1 MNKALIKRLNNAHV
15 WSVSANGLTAVIN
28 MLTISVLYRS
38 LPMTDIGVWI
48 FFQTFVLFTDT
59 FRWGLLNTAFVK
71 FYAGVNAQR
80 AQEVIGSIWYLALAI
95 TGIFCLIGVP
105 GFFLSE
111 YIADVGLNYSLK
123 FLAISLIL
131 TAPTVVAMCIAQGE
145 SRFDRILYIRLYT
158 NGVFLG
164 LVFLLMLIGQVR
176 LDHII
181 YANLAA
187 NLVGSLIAWGAGW
200 TRIECLPRR
209 STSCIQE
216 LFHFGKYNV
225 ATAITSSLFRITDT
239 ALINFVLGPASLA
252 VYALAQRLMEVIE
265 IPLRSFT
272 ATAMPLLSAAFN
284 RGEKDRFIYLLQK
297 YIGLISLLIIPGAL
311 VTLST
316 AEFAV
321 GLIGGNAYR
330 GTEAANVF
338 RLLMLFALLCPADRF
353 MAVALD
359 AIHKPDL
366 NFKKVLWMIAVNL
379 VASWIGLTVLGTI
392 YGIALANIIPTFLAV
407 LISYYALQRHYQVFN
422 LGDSY
427 KIGFLELKSLLRLN
441 LFPTKPTAP
450 ERSELQ
456 ASNRLAS

>member
-1 MNKALIKRLNNAHV
+1 MNMSLIKRLNNAHV
-15 WSVSANGLTAVIN
+15 WSVSANGITAVIN

-38 LPMTDIGVWI
+38 LPMADIGVWV
-48 FFQTFVLFTDT
+48 FFQTFVLFADT

-80 AQEVIGSIWYLALAI
+80 AREVIGSIWYLALAI
-95 TGIFCLIGVP
+95 TGIFCLLGVP

-111 YIADVGLNYSLK
+111 HIADVGLKYSFR
-123 FLAISLIL
+123 FLALSLIV
-131 TAPTVVAMCIAQGE
+131 TAPTVVALCVAQGE

-164 LVFLLMLIGQVR
+164 LVFLLLLIGQVR
-176 LDHII
+176 LDFII
-181 YANLAA
+181 YANLVA
-187 NLVGSLIAWGAGW
+187 NLVGSLVTWGMGW
-200 TRIECLPRR
+200 TRIECVPRR
-209 STSCIQE
+209 STACIRE
-216 LFHFGKYNV
+216 LFHFGKFNV
-225 ATAITSSLFRITDT
+225 ATAITSGLFRITDT

-284 RGEKDRFIYLLQK
+284 RGQKDGFIYLLQK
-297 YIGLISLLIIPGAL
+297 YIGLISLLLIPGAVL
-311 VTLST
+311 TIGA

-330 GTEAANVF
+330 GTEAAHVF

-392 YGIALANIIPTFLAV
+392 YGIALASVFPTLLAV
-407 LISYYALQRHYQVFN
+407 LISYHALQRHYRVFN
-422 LGDSY
+422 LADSY
-427 KIGFLELKSLLRLN
+427 KIGFLELKSLLRLT
-441 LFPTKPTAP
+441 LFPARPTTP
-450 ERSELQ
+450 ERSG
-456 ASNRLAS
+456 RLAPEPLDP